1 MKPNKNPHTD
11 RFAAVLLAL
20 FLVLGALLT
29 YYNLLRLEG
38 GSLKFWGMV
47 VLCII
52 LGLRCIWFA
61 MTGR

>member
-1 MKPNKNPHTD
+1 MKQKKNSRTD
-11 RFAAVLLAL
+11 RFVAVLLAL
-20 FLVLGALLT
+20 FLALGALLT
-29 YYNLLRLEG
+29 YYNVLRLEG

-61 MTGR
+61 MMGR